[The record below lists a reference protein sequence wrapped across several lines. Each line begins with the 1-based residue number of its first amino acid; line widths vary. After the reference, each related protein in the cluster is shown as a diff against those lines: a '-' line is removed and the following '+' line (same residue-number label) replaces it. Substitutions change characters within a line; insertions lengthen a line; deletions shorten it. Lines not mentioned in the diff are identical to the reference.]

1 MSDIRVTVPN
11 EHSYVIS
18 TSTTFPLQVNGLGKL
33 IQLVTFAVKTT
44 PNRDLFDPEYG
55 MGIRDILPS
64 AAHTITEQRSRS
76 EVARALSRIEEDI
89 LRLQQTEANS
99 DAESLQS
106 LVLLGLE
113 FDVENA
119 IWEVIVGVTSI
130 AGENARL
137 TLTV

>member
-1 MSDIRVTVPN
+1 
-11 EHSYVIS
+11 
-18 TSTTFPLQVNGLGKL
+18 VNGLGKL